1 MQSVVNELIAW
12 QLHPVVDHFSI
23 ALVIIAVAVDLVAS
37 LLPSRLWIRYTAVT
51 LIVLGAI
58 AVAGSNLTGGWEA
71 DKVWDQV
78 TGPAKDVLKRHA
90 QLGDILPWVIGGLA
104 LFRLGVQFLGFL
116 AGLRPVYLVL
126 AIIAVGAIIY
136 QGHEGGELVY
146 TYGIG
151 TAVMPTEAATPSSSM
166 VVPPV
171 SAPPVVPSSAPTL
184 FVPPAA
190 VTPAAAGSPS
200 PSAEESPMGSPA
212 PSIVASPAPSIEA
225 SPVPT
230 PSPTSSGGTPVTPPP
245 GASVPSTAASPGA
258 PKSL

>member
-116 AGLRPVYLVL
+116 GWV
-126 AIIAVGAIIY
+126 
-136 QGHEGGELVY
+136 
-146 TYGIG
+146 
-151 TAVMPTEAATPSSSM
+151 AAS
-166 VVPPV
+166 
-171 SAPPVVPSSAPTL
+171 L
-184 FVPPAA
+184 
-190 VTPAAAGSPS
+190 
-200 PSAEESPMGSPA
+200 
-212 PSIVASPAPSIEA
+212 
-225 SPVPT
+225 
-230 PSPTSSGGTPVTPPP
+230 P
-245 GASVPSTAASPGA
+245 GARDHRGRRDYLPGT
-258 PKSL
+258 

>member
-171 SAPPVVPSSAPTL
+171 RARRRPCSCL
-184 FVPPAA
+184 
-190 VTPAAAGSPS
+190 
-200 PSAEESPMGSPA
+200 
-212 PSIVASPAPSIEA
+212 
-225 SPVPT
+225 
-230 PSPTSSGGTPVTPPP
+230 PPP
-245 GASVPSTAASPGA
+245 RRLPRPARRLHPRRYRRWARRRHRSWRRPRRRLKPRRYRR
-258 PKSL
+258 LRLRHREELR

>member
-37 LLPSRLWIRYTAVT
+37 LLPSRLWIRYMAVT

-58 AVAGSNLTGGWEA
+58 AVAGSNITGGWEA

-104 LFRLGVQFLGFL
+104 LFRIGIQFLGFIG
-116 AGLRPVYLVL
+116 GLRPIYLLL
-126 AIIAVGAIIY
+126 AVVAVGAIIY

-151 TAVMPTEAATPSSSM
+151 TAVMPSEVVTPSPSM
-166 VVPPV
+166 IVPPV
-171 SAPPVVPSSAPTL
+171 EASPGPTL
-184 FVPPAA
+184 FVPSATA
-190 VTPAAAGSPS
+190 TPAAPL
-200 PSAEESPMGSPA
+200 SPA
-212 PSIVASPAPSIEA
+212 PSGESSPASTMAPSAAASLGPTVEM
-225 SPVPT
+225 SPVAT
-230 PSPTSSGGTPVTPPP
+230 PSATSSEGTPVNPPP
-245 GASVPSTAASPGA
+245 GAPSPEESSSPGA

>member
-190 VTPAAAGSPS
+190 ATPAAAGSPS
-200 PSAEESPMGSPA
+200 PS
-212 PSIVASPAPSIEA
+212 
-225 SPVPT
+225 
-230 PSPTSSGGTPVTPPP
+230 
-245 GASVPSTAASPGA
+245 
-258 PKSL
+258 

>member
-90 QLGDILPWVIGGLA
+90 QLGDILPWAIGGLA
-104 LFRLGVQFLGFL
+104 LLRLGIQFLGFL
-116 AGLRPVYLVL
+116 GGLRPVYLVI
-126 AIIAVGAIIY
+126 AIVAVGAIIY

-171 SAPPVVPSSAPTL
+171 TAPPVVPSSAPTL

-190 VTPAAAGSPS
+190 ATPAAGGSPS
-200 PSAEESPMGSPA
+200 PSAEVSPFASPA
-212 PSIVASPAPSIEA
+212 PSIVPSPAPSVEA

-230 PSPTSSGGTPVTPPP
+230 PSPASSGGTPVTPPS

>member
-37 LLPSRLWIRYTAVT
+37 LLPSRLWIRHTAVT

-71 DKVWDQV
+71 NKVWDQV

-90 QLGDILPWVIGGLA
+90 QLGDILPWAIGGLA
-104 LFRLGVQFLGFL
+104 LLRLGIQFLGFL
-116 AGLRPVYLVL
+116 GGLRPIYLVL
-126 AIIAVGAIIY
+126 AIVAVGAIVY

-146 TYGIG
+146 TYGVG

-166 VVPPV
+166 VVPP
-171 SAPPVVPSSAPTL
+171 PVIPSSAPTL
-184 FVPPAA
+184 FVPPNAA
-190 VTPAAAGSPS
+190 TPAGPGSPS
-200 PSAEESPMGSPA
+200 PSAEVSPSGSPTPSMVPSPA
-212 PSIVASPAPSIEA
+212 PSVEA
-225 SPVPT
+225 SPLPT
-230 PSPTSSGGTPVTPPP
+230 PSPAASTGTPLTPPP
-245 GASVPSTAASPGA
+245 GASVPSTSASPGA

>member
-71 DKVWDQV
+71 NKVWDQV

-90 QLGDILPWVIGGLA
+90 QLGDILPWAIGGLA
-104 LFRLGVQFLGFL
+104 LIRLGIQFLGFL
-116 AGLRPVYLVL
+116 GGLRPIYLVL
-126 AIIAVGAIIY
+126 AIVAVGAIIY

-146 TYGIG
+146 TYGVG
-151 TAVMPTEAATPSSSM
+151 TAAMPTEAATPSSSM
-166 VVPPV
+166 VAPPETV
-171 SAPPVVPSSAPTL
+171 PPVVPSSAPTL

-190 VTPAAAGSPS
+190 ATPAGPGSPS
-200 PSAEESPMGSPA
+200 PSAEVSPSMAPSPA
-212 PSIVASPAPSIEA
+212 PSVKA

-230 PSPTSSGGTPVTPPP
+230 PSPASSGGTPVTPPS
-245 GASVPSTAASPGA
+245 GASVPSTSASPGA